1 MRYLL
6 VGLLF
11 LAGCSPSVAPSQSPP
26 VGSSSAPSVAGSAS
40 PSPTCSPIGGMAAP
54 CSPDEYAKVE
64 AQNKLVNEAIA
75 VYRRWNKES
84 NRLYRAGGTL
94 KVTPEM
100 EATTTDQAQKSALA
114 LFRDLRA
121 GGVRAVSGSAKLVSI
136 GPRDAE
142 VKAGEVA
149 LKTCVDGTSFRFA
162 ASGKT
167 ISRGVVA
174 TEQLLLKPVDG
185 QLKLSW
191 VRAVKAEKCTVE

>member
-75 VYRRWNKES
+75 VYKRWTKERT
-84 NRLYRAGGTL
+84 RLYRTGGTNT
-94 KVTPEM
+94 VTPEM
-100 EATTTDQAQKSALA
+100 SATTAGEAQSSALGI
-114 LFRDLRA
+114 FKDLKA
-121 GGVRAVSGSAKLVSI
+121 AGVRAQSGSLRVIAA
-136 GPRDAE
+136 GPIVAE
-142 VKAGEVA
+142 
-149 LKTCVDGTSFRFA
+149 GTPSD
-162 ASGKT
+162 
-167 ISRGVVA
+167 GVVKVLVLPW
-174 TEQLLLKPVDG
+174 E
-185 QLKLSW
+185 
-191 VRAVKAEKCTVE
+191 

>member
-1 MRYLL
+1 M
-6 VGLLF
+6 
-11 LAGCSPSVAPSQSPP
+11 
-26 VGSSSAPSVAGSAS
+26 
-40 PSPTCSPIGGMAAP
+40 
-54 CSPDEYAKVE
+54 
-64 AQNKLVNEAIA
+64 
-75 VYRRWNKES
+75 YRRWNKES